1 MRIDPKVVVP
11 ISVGEQR
18 EQAPTSTAKSSTTTS
33 SAVVDISSAGTS
45 AAAQAASETGDPKV
59 TARIAQIKTELQ
71 AGAYPIDLE
80 RLASRIV
87 DDEVLRGGPR

>member
-1 MRIDPKVVVP
+1 MRIDPKVVDP

-18 EQAPTSTAKSSTTTS
+18 EKAPTAPPKSAPPSST
-33 SAVVDISSAGTS
+33 VVDISSAGTT

-59 TARIAQIKTELQ
+59 TARIAQIKGLLQ

-80 RLASRIV
+80 KLASRIV
-87 DDEVLRGGPR
+87 DDDILRGGQK

>member
-18 EQAPTSTAKSSTTTS
+18 EQAPTSPPKTAPTSST
-33 SAVVDISSAGTS
+33 VVDISSAGTA
-45 AAAQAASETGDPKV
+45 AAAQAASETGDPKI
-59 TARIAQIKTELQ
+59 TTRIAQIKGMLQ

-80 RLASRIV
+80 KLASRIV
-87 DDEVLRGGPR
+87 DDDLLRGGVK